1 MHMQV
6 GCYGLG
12 QFSIAWLFEHENKTQ
27 KKLLDRMVASGGWI
41 EPKVRYR
48 AFPPPLKHTL
58 GTLHRAI
65 NPVDLL
71 PHQS

>member
-1 MHMQV
+1 MAEADSVAMNTREEPPD
-6 GCYGLG
+6 
-12 QFSIAWLFEHENKTQ
+12 A
-27 KKLLDRMVASGGWI
+27 LLDRMIAPGGWV